1 MKRIFLCSTGG
12 PCGFDI
18 WTQPSSQHLVT
29 LSLTGS
35 LTPEKQVCLDLI
47 KHDSVENPGT
57 WQRSFFTPSE
67 FMEHLPCY
75 WGKKKKKKEEELQ
88 GLNKVEDI

>member
-75 WGKKKKKKEEELQ
+75 WGKKKKKKEELQ